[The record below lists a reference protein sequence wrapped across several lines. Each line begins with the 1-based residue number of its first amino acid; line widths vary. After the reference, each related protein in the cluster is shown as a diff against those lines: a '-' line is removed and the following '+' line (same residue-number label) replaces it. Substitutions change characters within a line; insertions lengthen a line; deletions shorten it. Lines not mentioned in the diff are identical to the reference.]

1 VNDEHAR
8 ICSAD
13 VPTVYV
19 VDDDDDVRDSLEQLL
34 KSAGMR
40 VVVFPSGEAL
50 IETFE
55 GGGSRGPA
63 CIVLD
68 VRLRGLS
75 GLMVQKEL
83 SQRGVAHPVIFIT
96 GHGDIVMSVKAMKAG
111 AINFLT
117 KPIRDQDLF
126 EAIAEAVDLDRT
138 RIADAMANGD
148 LKDRW
153 HELTPRQRQIMQ
165 LVASGVPNRTIAE
178 DLGIAEITVKTY
190 RGEGMRRL
198 GVKTLSDF
206 LEKARMLG
214 IVTEPSRR
222 SIDVS

>member
-1 VNDEHAR
+1 VNDEHAG
-8 ICSAD
+8 IGSAD
-13 VPTVYV
+13 APTVYV
-19 VDDDDDVRDSLEQLL
+19 VDDDDDVRGSLELLL

-40 VVVFPSGEAL
+40 TIVFPSGEAL
-50 IETFE
+50 IDTFE
-55 GGGSRGPA
+55 GGSRRGPA

-96 GHGDIVMSVKAMKAG
+96 GHGDIMMSVKAMKAG
-111 AINFLT
+111 AVNFLT

-126 EAIAEAVDLDRT
+126 EAIAEAVGLDRA
-138 RIADAMANGD
+138 RIADAAATED
-148 LKDRW
+148 LKDKW
-153 HELTPRQRQIMQ
+153 LELTPRQRQIMQ
-165 LVASGVPNRTIAE
+165 LVACGIPNRTIAE
-178 DLGIAEITVKTY
+178 ELGIAEITVRSY

-198 GVKTLSDF
+198 GAKALSEF

-214 IVTEPSRR
+214 IATESSRR
-222 SIDVS
+222 PVDVS